1 MVNKKSFIFVAILA
15 AMALVIGLVGWFVP
29 RQVVEDLQVDMQG
42 ITNFDTITLGDDLTV
57 TGTSTFDDIAQTVNA
72 YENLG
77 GLPTV
82 ITVDIAYGTLTGTVA
97 TIADGEVWIIHDVFV
112 QTATSFACTGD
123 DCTLDIGDGN
133 DVDGFVDAAD
143 ANIQS
148 TFTEATGYPAGWYG
162 LENGSNGAYTVDE
175 GIFVYAPSGAAET
188 IDYAIGGTTPA
199 AGAATIYVVYTRV
212 E

>member
-123 DCTLDIGDGN
+123 NCTLDIGDGN

>member
-29 RQVVEDLQVDMQG
+29 RQVVEELQVDMQG

-123 DCTLDIGDGN
+123 NCTLDIGDGN

>member
-29 RQVVEDLQVDMQG
+29 RQVVEELQVDMQG